1 MFAERLNKILEEFK
15 ISRYRM
21 AKDLK
26 VSQQTVANWCNGINE
41 PKAKQIVIICKYLDV
56 SSDYLLGLT
65 EKY

>member
-1 MFAERLNKILEEFK
+1 MFAEKLNKILEEYK

-26 VSQQTVANWCNGINE
+26 VSQQTVANWCYGLSE

-65 EKY
+65 DTY